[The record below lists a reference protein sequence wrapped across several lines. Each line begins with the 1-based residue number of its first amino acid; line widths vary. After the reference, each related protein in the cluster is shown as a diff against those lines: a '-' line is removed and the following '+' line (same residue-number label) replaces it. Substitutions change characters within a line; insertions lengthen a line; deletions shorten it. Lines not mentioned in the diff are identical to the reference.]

1 MATSA
6 RVNRVTYELLDDNLV
21 RLERRVTSTKN
32 FGNRLNNL
40 KKFKWADEES
50 KEVYN
55 RLWNR
60 RIKVKPITK
69 FITFIILV
77 GMYILIPYPL
87 VRFLFYIIV
96 VLSFI
101 RVTAI
106 GMEIKEGF
114 DEMYEAYD
122 NLLDLLKGDNKWVM
136 INLKQR
142 KDLVK

>member
-1 MATSA
+1 M
-6 RVNRVTYELLDDNLV
+6 
-21 RLERRVTSTKN
+21 
-32 FGNRLNNL
+32 
-40 KKFKWADEES
+40 
-50 KEVYN
+50 
-55 RLWNR
+55 
-60 RIKVKPITK
+60 KPITK

-122 NLLDLLKGDNKWVM
+122 NLLDLLKGDNK
-136 INLKQR
+136 
-142 KDLVK
+142 